1 VGSQLPLSFSALLVS
16 LLMFN
21 VIAFINNLVV
31 GNQGVDDAAA
41 AAEVASQPIVYLIPV
56 AAEQQSAVFN
66 PQSTEADEQ
75 SSAVEEQSAEQEG
88 CRFDADEP
96 PVAEDTSDDGN
107 IELVEQ
113 EYYQPPLVGG
123 NDEGNDDA
131 NIELEE
137 QEYYQPPLVGG
148 DDAGNDDANIE
159 VEEQEYYQP
168 PLVGG
173 DDAGND
179 DANIKVEEQEYDQP
193 PLGGGDDVGNDEVEL
208 RVAAEAQDN
217 FDQQSLVLEIDEEAS
232 SYHGSDAS
240 NADVE
245 SAASVPVNAAER
257 DAAKVL
263 IANHPVKR
271 MERLKGWKKEQI
283 QAAAL
288 RNNENLLQVSDF
300 LIALFNFHYCFDRV
314 HCMFKNCTCLN
325 DLNRALIPT
334 ISSTLGM

>member
-1 VGSQLPLSFSALLVS
+1 MPTLNWRSRRTIS
-16 LLMFN
+16 LL
-21 VIAFINNLVV
+21 
-31 GNQGVDDAAA
+31 
-41 AAEVASQPIVYLIPV
+41 
-56 AAEQQSAVFN
+56 
-66 PQSTEADEQ
+66 
-75 SSAVEEQSAEQEG
+75 
-88 CRFDADEP
+88 
-96 PVAEDTSDDGN
+96 
-107 IELVEQ
+107 
-113 EYYQPPLVGG
+113 LVGG
-123 NDEGNDDA
+123 N
-131 NIELEE
+131 
-137 QEYYQPPLVGG
+137 
-148 DDAGNDDANIE
+148 DAGNDDANIE

-217 FDQQSLVLEIDEEAS
+217 FDQQLLVSEIDEEAS

-245 SAASVPVNAAER
+245 SAASVPVGAAER

-271 MERLKGWKKEQI
+271 MERLKGW

-300 LIALFNFHYCFDRV
+300 LITLFNFRYCFDRV
-314 HCMFKNCTCLN
+314 HCVFKNCTCLN
-325 DLNRALIPT
+325 DLDRALIPT

>member
-1 VGSQLPLSFSALLVS
+1 
-16 LLMFN
+16 MFN

-41 AAEVASQPIVYLIPV
+41 AAEVASWPIVYLILV

-75 SSAVEEQSAEQEG
+75 SSAVEEQPVEQEG
-88 CRFDADEP
+88 CSFDANEP
-96 PVAEDTSDDGN
+96 PVAEDTSDDG
-107 IELVEQ
+107 
-113 EYYQPPLVGG
+113 
-123 NDEGNDDA
+123 

-159 VEEQEYYQP
+159 LEEQENYQP

-179 DANIKVEEQEYDQP
+179 DANIRVEEQEYDQP
-193 PLGGGDDVGNDEVEL
+193 PLGVGDDVGNDEVEL
-208 RVAAEAQDN
+208 CVAAEAQDN
-217 FDQQSLVLEIDEEAS
+217 FDQQSLVSEIDEEAS

-245 SAASVPVNAAER
+245 SAASVPVGAAER

-300 LIALFNFHYCFDRV
+300 LIALFNFRYCFDRV
-314 HCMFKNCTCLN
+314 HCVFKNCTCLN
-325 DLNRALIPT
+325 DLDRALIPT
-334 ISSTLGM
+334 ISCTLGM

>member
-1 VGSQLPLSFSALLVS
+1 MGSQLPLSLSALLVS

-41 AAEVASQPIVYLIPV
+41 AAEVASRPIVYLILV

-75 SSAVEEQSAEQEG
+75 SSAVEEQPVEQEG
-88 CRFDADEP
+88 CSFDADVP

-107 IELVEQ
+107 IKLEEQ

-123 NDEGNDDA
+123 NDAGNDDA

-137 QEYYQPPLVGG
+137 QENYQPPLVG
-148 DDAGNDDANIE
+148 DNDAGNDDANIE
-159 VEEQEYYQP
+159 VEEQEY
-168 PLVGG
+168 
-173 DDAGND
+173 N
-179 DANIKVEEQEYDQP
+179 QP

-208 RVAAEAQDN
+208 CVAAEAQDN
-217 FDQQSLVLEIDEEAS
+217 FDQQLLVSEIDEEAS

-245 SAASVPVNAAER
+245 SAASVPVGAAER

-271 MERLKGWKKEQI
+271 MERLKGW

-300 LIALFNFHYCFDRV
+300 LITLFNFHYCFDRV
-314 HCMFKNCTCLN
+314 HCVFKNCTCLN
-325 DLNRALIPT
+325 DLDRALIPT